1 MKALHQLTEGYS
13 KRPRRQVGNI
23 IVSIKDI
30 QLMGN
35 SQKKESKKK
44 WSWWSHCHTMLK
56 GSGENCMK
64 SRTGLC
70 VTIFFVICSSVLST
84 VKITT
89 WFPYSLAKY
98 FVSW

>member
-44 WSWWSHCHTMLK
+44 NDHDDHIAILCLK
-56 GSGENCMK
+56 DPE
-64 SRTGLC
+64 
-70 VTIFFVICSSVLST
+70 
-84 VKITT
+84 KI
-89 WFPYSLAKY
+89 
-98 FVSW
+98 V